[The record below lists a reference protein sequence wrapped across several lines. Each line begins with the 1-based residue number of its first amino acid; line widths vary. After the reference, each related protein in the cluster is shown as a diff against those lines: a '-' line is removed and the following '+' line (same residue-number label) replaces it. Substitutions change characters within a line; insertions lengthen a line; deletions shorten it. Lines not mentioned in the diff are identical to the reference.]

1 MRNNG
6 TICCITR
13 RRPQSAWQ
21 RFRGAL
27 RWFFKTL
34 TSGKGTDSMG

>member
-6 TICCITR
+6 TIR
-13 RRPQSAWQ
+13 Q

-34 TSGKGTDSMG
+34 TSGKATDSMG